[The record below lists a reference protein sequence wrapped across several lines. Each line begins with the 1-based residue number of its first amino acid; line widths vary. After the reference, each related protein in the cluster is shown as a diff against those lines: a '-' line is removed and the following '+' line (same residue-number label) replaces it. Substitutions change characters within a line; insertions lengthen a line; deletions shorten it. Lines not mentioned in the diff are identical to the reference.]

1 MTYIGLC
8 LVFPDLVIEFSVVQ
22 SQPNVGS
29 EELHQLSILGWE
41 DLPAG
46 ALRVLVDELENA
58 QDCSS
63 DGEGGAVQGPRPPP
77 GLNTSR

>member
-29 EELHQLSILGWE
+29 EELHQLSILG
-41 DLPAG
+41 
-46 ALRVLVDELENA
+46 
-58 QDCSS
+58 
-63 DGEGGAVQGPRPPP
+63 
-77 GLNTSR
+77 